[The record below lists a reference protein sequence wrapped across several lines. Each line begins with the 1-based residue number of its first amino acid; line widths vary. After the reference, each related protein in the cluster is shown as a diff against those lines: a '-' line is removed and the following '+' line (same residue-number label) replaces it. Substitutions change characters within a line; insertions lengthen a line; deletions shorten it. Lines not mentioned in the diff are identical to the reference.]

1 VKLAKNTYILLV
13 VICSHEIRVNQ
24 TTSNSARVA
33 INFDI
38 LIHSSIHL
46 TLVTL
51 KTPLVCRDRFVVCIP
66 HFDRIQPL
74 HDDDLSTINLSLFL
88 LFIHLIPPHK
98 VHKHKTNDCFF
109 LLLQIQWLKKIEQA
123 EKIHSTGRR
132 TKIFSRLQ
140 RLRPTRFKNHE
151 KLLVLRRSW
160 ASSDR
165 RYNFFIA
172 NERSKI
178 WPERARSSAK
188 QIDRDSR

>member
-1 VKLAKNTYILLV
+1 MKLAKNTYILLV

-109 LLLQIQWLKKIEQA
+109 FCSYKSNDSRKLNKQKKFTQQVGEQKYSQDCSGYVRRVSRITKNCSCWGAAEQA
-123 EKIHSTGRR
+123 VIVAI
-132 TKIFSRLQ
+132 IFS
-140 RLRPTRFKNHE
+140 
-151 KLLVLRRSW
+151 
-160 ASSDR
+160 
-165 RYNFFIA
+165 
-172 NERSKI
+172 
-178 WPERARSSAK
+178 
-188 QIDRDSR
+188 